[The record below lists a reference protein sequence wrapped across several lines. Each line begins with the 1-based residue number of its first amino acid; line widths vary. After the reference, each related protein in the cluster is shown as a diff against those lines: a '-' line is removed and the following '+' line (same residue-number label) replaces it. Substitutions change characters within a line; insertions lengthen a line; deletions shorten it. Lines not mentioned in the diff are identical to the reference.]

1 MSTYKDIIIN
11 CLNNN
16 KVIPPRIRLNIYNK
30 ILKRI
35 IIIDK
40 NNETKYICIELKSI
54 LIDDYNIYNT
64 NLYYKNIY
72 GQYVHKDYKIYFP
85 ELDRNLI
92 FKNTNLFKLIKHS
105 GTSWFYLM
113 DDRITFVKLMID
125 IVNKEINDNKHNKK
139 KVKNSIV
146 DLPLRGI

>member
-16 KVIPPRIRLNIYNK
+16 KVIPLRIRLNIYNK

-35 IIIDK
+35 IIINK
-40 NNETKYICIELKSI
+40 NNKTKYICIELKSI
-54 LIDDYNIYNT
+54 LTDDYNIYYT
-64 NLYYKNIY
+64 NLYYRNIY

-85 ELDRNLI
+85 EFDRDLI

-105 GTSWFYLM
+105 GPSWFYLM
-113 DDRITFVKLMID
+113 DDRITFVKLMIN
-125 IVNKEINDNKHNKK
+125 IVNKEIDDNKHNKK